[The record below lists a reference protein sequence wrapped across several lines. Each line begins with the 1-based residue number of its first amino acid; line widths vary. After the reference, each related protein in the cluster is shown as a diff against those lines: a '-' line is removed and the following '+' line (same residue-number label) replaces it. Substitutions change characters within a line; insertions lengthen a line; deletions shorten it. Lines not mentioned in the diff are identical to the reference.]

1 MEIKEKL
8 LCVINKHIE
17 SFTEI
22 TESYGRFINEE
33 LKIGFGK
40 YYGSIL
46 FWIFNSPEYYYIKY
60 EETVI
65 YITKEEYQ
73 EIMKIRK
80 EKIKEKQLE
89 ELTKLCNTK
98 N

>member
-8 LCVINKHIE
+8 LCGINKHIE
-17 SFTEI
+17 SFIEI
-22 TESYGRFINEE
+22 KGYSRFINEE

-40 YYGSIL
+40 YYGNIL

-65 YITKEEYQ
+65 YITKKEYEE
-73 EIMKIRK
+73 IIKIRE

-89 ELTKLCNTK
+89 ELEKLCN
-98 N
+98 NN

>member
-1 MEIKEKL
+1 MENNELKEKM
-8 LCVINKHIE
+8 LCVINKYIK
-17 SFTEI
+17 SFTKN
-22 TESYGRFINEE
+22 YGEFINEE

-65 YITKEEYQ
+65 YITKEEYE
-73 EIMKIRK
+73 EIIKIRE

-89 ELTKLCNTK
+89 ELTKLCNTT

>member
-8 LCVINKHIE
+8 LCGINKHIE
-17 SFTEI
+17 SFIEI
-22 TESYGRFINEE
+22 KGHSRFINEE

-40 YYGSIL
+40 YYESVL
-46 FWIFNSPEYYYIKY
+46 FWIFNSPEYYYINY

-65 YITKEEYQ
+65 YITKEEYEELMQ
-73 EIMKIRK
+73 IRE

-89 ELTKLCNTK
+89 ELTKLCNGK
-98 N
+98 